1 MLGKPHV
8 APCTTVLDCM
18 QDAAEDPEGSP
29 GAAGIDPPASQP
41 QGIAIPHAATW
52 RSRPVPVPGVVIH
65 PSSAPS
71 DSRLAWHPSRAFS
84 PYTLHLAQHGKSQ
97 QHLPLESP
105 EESWPEAVP
114 VPRALPDPHHPVPG
128 AAHRGSGSSGTSCA
142 SPLASSPAGGSPC
155 RALVK
160 HPSARGQATARP
172 MCIAVDTSF
181 EQSRRLL
188 SSPEGIMRSSSGRS
202 DVFSSRGWSPAAA
215 GGDWGPL
222 PHRQRLLEHPDQV
235 RPPGVDACPR
245 SAALSEVIG
254 QLSTIN

>member
-1 MLGKPHV
+1 
-8 APCTTVLDCM
+8 M
-18 QDAAEDPEGSP
+18 QDAVEDPELGSP
-29 GAAGIDPPASQP
+29 AAASSDPPASQP
-41 QGIAIPHAATW
+41 QGIAIPHASAS
-52 RSRPVPVPGVVIH
+52 RSRPVPVPGVHIH

-71 DSRLAWHPSRAFS
+71 DSRLARHPSRAFS

-105 EESWPEAVP
+105 DESWPEAVP

-128 AAHRGSGSSGTSCA
+128 AAQRGSGSSGTSCA

-160 HPSARGQATARP
+160 HPSSRGHSTARP

-215 GGDWGPL
+215 AGDWGPL

-235 RPPGVDACPR
+235 SPPERCACSR
-245 SAALSEVIG
+245 STAFADTVGHLPKTE
-254 QLSTIN
+254 QR